1 MALSWRMAQYR
12 FLVANM
18 KVMGPTETSTRI
30 VMCIFGILPVDLVFV
45 LQHVMDNHGHQ
56 CIM

>member
-45 LQHVMDNHGHQ
+45 LQHVMDMDINV
-56 CIM
+56 